1 MKNFGIDI
9 GSTFLTIHSLQ
20 QGGVVLRRRHGGR
33 IFEHLSSFMA
43 ECDKEARFSFTGK
56 GAKEFAEMTG
66 IEPVEESLAVLR
78 GVERADLAREG
89 FLRLIDIG
97 GSSLTLYAFKD
108 GRIVDIVKNALC
120 AAGTGLFLEEQAE
133 RLAMDIE
140 SAGEMGID
148 DPPLVASRCTVFAK
162 SDLIHHQQEGRS
174 RDEMWAGLCKSL
186 VISAMN
192 TLFRGEE
199 LYGPIVLIGGVSLN
213 AEVVKWLKKLYPR
226 VEWIIPKHAEAFIA
240 MGAAQ
245 VPGTPRDELDLTK
258 KGLDRYVKKMPA
270 LTLHKSSYPKLALPE
285 VDPDGNEIRRH
296 RPLDGVKSFALGLDI
311 GSTSTKL
318 VVLDAGSLQPLF
330 DIYRKT
336 AGDPID
342 ATRRIFGAFYRIVGD
357 HSATVSAFGTTGSGR
372 KLVGEVFGAD
382 TIVNEITAHGTGA
395 AFFYPDAETIFEI
408 GGQDA
413 KYIRLEDGLV
423 ADVNMNYV
431 CAAGTGSFVEEQARK
446 LGYTLDR
453 IGPVTEHL
461 APPVTSDRCT
471 VFMEQDLRAILKQ
484 GYSKQ
489 EALAAVLYSVIQ
501 NYLTKVVGNRPV
513 NRAKVYFQGATARNK
528 GLVAAI
534 ENLLGVEVVVSP
546 FCHVMGSI
554 GAAQVALEKTEG
566 AASRFIGPQAATVT
580 VTTGTD
586 TCRLCTNY
594 CRINTITRDG
604 GGSFSWGYMC
614 GRDPS
619 EEKRRELPEYEAFR
633 SRNAQF
639 YRKETALDPAKK
651 KGVVHLPHTLVNHT
665 YYPLWRRFFALLGY
679 ETQLSALY
687 STTPIREEAARLA
700 TGDFCYPAKVAI
712 GHAVDLFKRNAL
724 VFHPYYISDK
734 QQMNTAFAFFCPYVE
749 SSPSVIRSFAD
760 RSGRGDIRF
769 MTPVIDLRL
778 PDKRVAKMLHDA
790 IKGEVPVT
798 RRAVEKA
805 FAAAYESWSALYAGI
820 RQSGEEFAAD
830 RLAKKKPVFVIIGRP
845 YNIHDR
851 GVNLGIPE
859 AIASMGYD
867 VVPIDALELDVPALS
882 ESNYFNV
889 FWNYGQKI
897 VAAAKKVRATDDMFA
912 IYLSNFNCGPDSF
925 LLSYV
930 EEEMKGKPMLI
941 LELDEHDSDGGY
953 RTRVEAFMD
962 VVKSFRKKGG
972 LKRAGKPTMPDV
984 FTATRPVDPKKGI
997 VWIPPMHESVSRMF
1011 AAAFRSA
1018 GFESQAIPTENEEDL
1033 LLGKRSTRGCECL
1046 PMTLTIGGMLKK
1058 AAQENHGTRHIL
1070 FMPTAEGPCRFGQY
1084 NLLER
1089 KVFWNEG
1096 HENIEILAPS
1106 SVNSYQG
1113 IEDKTRRAIVHGI
1126 YAGDILMKMTTKVR
1140 PYEMT
1145 PGDTDELFEKS
1156 LRKLEDG
1163 LEKGTDLRD
1172 ILPGIVDDFVR
1183 VPRRHEKRP
1192 LVGIVGEIYV
1202 RCNRFANGEVIRVIE
1217 RNGGEAWLSPIHEW
1231 VSYTMHLQDYMSK
1244 QQGFS
1249 LFGTGESL
1257 MKNLYFLQTEKSYY
1271 KLVDRLL
1278 ADRHEPHMK
1287 EVLDEGKKYLPMDFS
1302 GEAILTVGRTIL
1314 FARQGARMVV
1324 NAAPFGCMPGTI
1336 TSSLFLEL
1344 KDQLNMPIVSQFYDG
1359 DLDINDKVSAILK
1372 TIVQNEEDGR
1382 DIAEEDDDR
1391 ADTPA
1396 NG

>member
-1 MKNFGIDI
+1 
-9 GSTFLTIHSLQ
+9 
-20 QGGVVLRRRHGGR
+20 
-33 IFEHLSSFMA
+33 
-43 ECDKEARFSFTGK
+43 
-56 GAKEFAEMTG
+56 
-66 IEPVEESLAVLR
+66 
-78 GVERADLAREG
+78 
-89 FLRLIDIG
+89 
-97 GSSLTLYAFKD
+97 
-108 GRIVDIVKNALC
+108 
-120 AAGTGLFLEEQAE
+120 
-133 RLAMDIE
+133 
-140 SAGEMGID
+140 
-148 DPPLVASRCTVFAK
+148 
-162 SDLIHHQQEGRS
+162 
-174 RDEMWAGLCKSL
+174 
-186 VISAMN
+186 
-192 TLFRGEE
+192 
-199 LYGPIVLIGGVSLN
+199 
-213 AEVVKWLKKLYPR
+213 
-226 VEWIIPKHAEAFIA
+226 
-240 MGAAQ
+240 
-245 VPGTPRDELDLTK
+245 
-258 KGLDRYVKKMPA
+258 
-270 LTLHKSSYPKLALPE
+270 
-285 VDPDGNEIRRH
+285 
-296 RPLDGVKSFALGLDI
+296 
-311 GSTSTKL
+311 
-318 VVLDAGSLQPLF
+318 
-330 DIYRKT
+330 
-336 AGDPID
+336 
-342 ATRRIFGAFYRIVGD
+342 
-357 HSATVSAFGTTGSGR
+357 
-372 KLVGEVFGAD
+372 
-382 TIVNEITAHGTGA
+382 
-395 AFFYPDAETIFEI
+395 
-408 GGQDA
+408 
-413 KYIRLEDGLV
+413 
-423 ADVNMNYV
+423 
-431 CAAGTGSFVEEQARK
+431 
-446 LGYTLDR
+446 
-453 IGPVTEHL
+453 
-461 APPVTSDRCT
+461 
-471 VFMEQDLRAILKQ
+471 
-484 GYSKQ
+484 
-489 EALAAVLYSVIQ
+489 
-501 NYLTKVVGNRPV
+501 
-513 NRAKVYFQGATARNK
+513 
-528 GLVAAI
+528 
-534 ENLLGVEVVVSP
+534 
-546 FCHVMGSI
+546 
-554 GAAQVALEKTEG
+554 
-566 AASRFIGPQAATVT
+566 
-580 VTTGTD
+580 
-586 TCRLCTNY
+586 
-594 CRINTITRDG
+594 
-604 GGSFSWGYMC
+604 
-614 GRDPS
+614 
-619 EEKRRELPEYEAFR
+619 
-633 SRNAQF
+633 
-639 YRKETALDPAKK
+639 
-651 KGVVHLPHTLVNHT
+651 
-665 YYPLWRRFFALLGY
+665 
-679 ETQLSALY
+679 
-687 STTPIREEAARLA
+687 A

-1126 YAGDILMKMTTKVR
+1126 YAGDILMKMTTKV
-1140 PYEMT
+1140 
-1145 PGDTDELFEKS
+1145 
-1156 LRKLEDG
+1156 
-1163 LEKGTDLRD
+1163 
-1172 ILPGIVDDFVR
+1172 
-1183 VPRRHEKRP
+1183 
-1192 LVGIVGEIYV
+1192 
-1202 RCNRFANGEVIRVIE
+1202 
-1217 RNGGEAWLSPIHEW
+1217 
-1231 VSYTMHLQDYMSK
+1231 
-1244 QQGFS
+1244 
-1249 LFGTGESL
+1249 
-1257 MKNLYFLQTEKSYY
+1257 
-1271 KLVDRLL
+1271 
-1278 ADRHEPHMK
+1278 
-1287 EVLDEGKKYLPMDFS
+1287 
-1302 GEAILTVGRTIL
+1302 
-1314 FARQGARMVV
+1314 
-1324 NAAPFGCMPGTI
+1324 
-1336 TSSLFLEL
+1336 
-1344 KDQLNMPIVSQFYDG
+1344 
-1359 DLDINDKVSAILK
+1359 
-1372 TIVQNEEDGR
+1372 
-1382 DIAEEDDDR
+1382 
-1391 ADTPA
+1391 
-1396 NG
+1396 

>member
-1 MKNFGIDI
+1 MYNFGIDI
-9 GSTFLTIHSLQ
+9 GSTFLTVHSLQ

-43 ECDKEARFSFTGK
+43 ECDKDARFSFTGK

-66 IEPVEESLAVLR
+66 VEPVEESLAVLR
-78 GVERADLAREG
+78 GVERAGLTREG

-133 RLAMDIE
+133 RLAIDIE

-213 AEVVKWLKKLYPR
+213 AEVVKWLRKLYPR

-245 VPGTPRDELDLTK
+245 VPGVPRDEMDLTK

-270 LTLHKSSYPKLALPE
+270 LTLHKSSYPKLASPE
-285 VDPDGNEIRRH
+285 VDDDGNEIRPH
-296 RPLDGVKSFALGLDI
+296 RPLDGTGRVALGLDI

-318 VVLDAGSLQPLF
+318 VVLDADSLQPLF

-336 AGDPID
+336 SGDPID

-357 HSATVSAFGTTGSGR
+357 RPVTVAAFGTTGSGR

-513 NRAKVYFQGATARNK
+513 NRTKVYFQGATARNK

-554 GAAQVALEKTEG
+554 GAAQVAIEKTEG

-586 TCRLCTNY
+586 ICKLCTNY

-734 QQMNTAFAFFCPYVE
+734 QQLSTAFSFFCPYVE

-778 PDKRVAKMLHDA
+778 PDKRVAQMLHDA
-790 IKGEVPVT
+790 IKGEITVT

-805 FAAAYESWSALYAGI
+805 FAVAYESWSALYADI
-820 RQSGEEFAAD
+820 RKGGEEFAAD

-867 VVPIDALELDVPALS
+867 VVPIDALELDIAPLA
-882 ESNYFNV
+882 EGNYHNLY
-889 FWNYGQKI
+889 WNYGQKI
-897 VAAAKKVRATDDMFA
+897 VAAAKKVRAIDDMFA

-962 VVKSFRKKGG
+962 VVKSFRKKSG
-972 LKRAGKPTMPDV
+972 LKRSGKPTMPDV
-984 FTATRPVDPKKGI
+984 FTASRPVDLKSGI
-997 VWIPPMHESVSRMF
+997 VWIPPIHEATSRLF
-1011 AAAFRSA
+1011 AAAFHAAGYEAAVLDLEDEETLMSGRGRS
-1018 GFESQAIPTENEEDL
+1018 
-1033 LLGKRSTRGCECL
+1033 RGCECL
-1046 PMTLTIGGMLKK
+1046 PLALTLGAVCRK
-1058 AAQENHGTRHIL
+1058 AISDPGHKHIVCI
-1070 FMPTAEGPCRFGQY
+1070 PTAEGPCRFGQY

-1089 KVFWNEG
+1089 MAFWNEG
-1096 HENIEILAPS
+1096 LDNVEIFAPS

-1113 IEDKTRRAIVHGI
+1113 
-1126 YAGDILMKMTTKVR
+1126 AGEKLWRHSMHAVFSGDLLMKLATKIR
-1140 PYEMT
+1140 PYET
-1145 PGDTDELFEKS
+1145 TKGDTDELFEKS
-1156 LRKLEDG
+1156 LRLLES
-1163 LEKGTDLRD
+1163 DLGSGGDPRRL
-1172 ILPGIVDDFVR
+1172 IPSVTDDFAKI
-1183 VPRRHEKRP
+1183 PRRHEKRP
-1192 LVGIVGEIYV
+1192 LVGIVGEIYM
-1202 RCNRFANGEVIRVIE
+1202 RSNRFCNGDLIGVIE
-1217 RNGGEAWLSPIHEW
+1217 RNGGEAWLSPAHEW
-1231 VSYTMHLQDYMSK
+1231 GGYMIFFQSYMSK

-1249 LFGTGESL
+1249 IYGQGESL
-1257 MKNLYFLQTEKSYY
+1257 VKNLYYHHIEKSYY
-1271 KLVDRLL
+1271 RAATRLL
-1278 ADRHEPHMK
+1278 ADRHEPSTEEVMK
-1287 EVLDEGKKYLPMDFS
+1287 EAAKYLPVDFS
-1302 GEAILTVGRTIL
+1302 GDAIISVGRAIL
-1314 FARQGARMVV
+1314 FARQGVRMVV

-1336 TSSLFLEL
+1336 TGSLFLEL
-1344 KDQLNMPIVSQFYDG
+1344 KDSLGIPIVTQFYDG
-1359 DLDINDKVSAILK
+1359 CTLDINDKVSAILK
-1372 TIVQNEEDGR
+1372 TS
-1382 DIAEEDDDR
+1382 A
-1391 ADTPA
+1391 
-1396 NG
+1396 